1 VCVTPVVITHM
12 HRASYG
18 QQHLLLCLL
27 SCAALSRHCN
37 AAFLRASLTHMQVAA
52 RLTKIE
58 KSILQG
64 CLDAVATCAPCLGAS
79 VHGTHCRDTLHTL
92 HTPAMHRR
100 CQHPLLHCA
109 MLCCAVLYR
118 TMLRCAVLCCCPPP
132 CTQQQPT
139 ACRPCC
145 QCAHAPCASLQMLWL
160 SARPHLQSSWLE
172 SASEFDSHQPHH
184 TPLLCDDVV

>member
-1 VCVTPVVITHM
+1 MCPMSRCVSAWRT
-12 HRASYG
+12 
-18 QQHLLLCLL
+18 
-27 SCAALSRHCN
+27 
-37 AAFLRASLTHMQVAA
+37 
-52 RLTKIE
+52 
-58 KSILQG
+58 
-64 CLDAVATCAPCLGAS
+64 
-79 VHGTHCRDTLHTL
+79 CRDTLHTL

-145 QCAHAPCASLQMLWL
+145 QCAHARLCRCYGCQPAHTCSQAGLRVRVSLTHISPTTPHCRVMMWCEEGCWPRPGKTRSGGCL
-160 SARPHLQSSWLE
+160 SPSPGWGQS
-172 SASEFDSHQPHH
+172 
-184 TPLLCDDVV
+184 